1 MITSSKSPRVRSA
14 ESQMDTAQVCET
26 LKRALIGRDA
36 ELAGSL
42 YAEDVELVMM
52 NRNFPPSQPLIRRGQ
67 AAALEL
73 WRDLCAKEMTHSV
86 TATVIGDN
94 IFAIRESCMYAD
106 GGRVVGHVIA
116 ELRDGRITRQ
126 YSVDTWDE

>member
-1 MITSSKSPRVRSA
+1 MSA
-14 ESQMDTAQVCET
+14 KPQASQAAHRPMDASEVCET

-42 YAEDVELVMM
+42 YADDVELVIV
-52 NRNFPPSQPLIRRGQ
+52 NRNFPPSQPFIRRGR

-86 TATVIGDN
+86 TATVVGN
-94 IFAIRESCMYAD
+94 NAFAIRESCMYAD

-116 ELRDGRITRQ
+116 ELRDGRIARHL
-126 YSVDTWDE
+126 SVDCWDE

>member
-1 MITSSKSPRVRSA
+1 MSARPQRSQPA
-14 ESQMDTAQVCET
+14 ENPLDTAAVCET

-42 YAEDVELVMM
+42 YADDVELVIV
-52 NRNFPPSQPLIRRGQ
+52 NRNFPPSQPFVRRGR

-73 WRDLCAKEMTHSV
+73 WRDLCAREMTHSV
-86 TATVIGDN
+86 TATVIGADS
-94 IFAIRESCMYAD
+94 FAIRESCMYAD

-116 ELRDGRITRQ
+116 ELRDGRIAR
-126 YSVDTWDE
+126 YFSVDCWDE